1 VIRSLPLMILLLLQP
16 GWVHA
21 QATPEGTVSGIVTDQ
36 ASHAPLE
43 NATVILR
50 SRADSTRVLG
60 TATDKDGAFAFAHV
74 PPGPYVLECSLIGHA
89 SFRSPEFV
97 LTPANPR
104 ITRAISMKQ
113 SVLVMDEVV
122 ITSEK
127 SLFNHAIDRRV
138 YSVDQDLR
146 AKSGTASEIL
156 QNIPSVQVDID
167 GNVSLR
173 GSSDVM
179 ILINGKK
186 SSLMGKSRADVL
198 QQLPAGS
205 IEKIEVITNPS
216 ARFSPEGTSGIIN
229 IVMKKGAGPG
239 MNGDV
244 TGHLGTS
251 GRHNENLGF
260 GYAKGALN
268 LFANYSYRDDRR
280 RRSGTD
286 ARTLTAS
293 GPMSSYR
300 EDNQIL
306 MRPLVHVGSLGLSY
320 HWDPKNT
327 VDLSSNYFYR
337 RPSRNGVSTVVTRD
351 DVGAVLTDFD
361 RRQAG
366 YESQKEAGV
375 SAAFQHD
382 YSKEDHQLRVEA
394 SASDD
399 PQKEEVH
406 FVEAWRFPAQSDQAS
421 HIVFRQQEREGHLTI
436 DYSDP
441 VNEQSKLEAGYALEL
456 HRQDIHSDAE
466 SLDVAQQ
473 QFFQDASKTYRFKL
487 NQAIQALYGTYER
500 AFGNYR
506 VLGGLRTEYATVSPD
521 LITGGTPFEN
531 RYFGFYPT
539 LHTAYKTSAKGEMQL
554 NYSRRIRRPE
564 SDDLNPFP
572 EFTDPYNME
581 AGNPRLKPES
591 THSVE
596 LGYRLRGERLSF
608 FPSVYYRYKT
618 DAFTRL
624 TTAVNDSVFLRT
636 MANLAKDQS
645 AGFEPVL
652 TATLGRAVQA
662 NLNGNVFYEQID
674 ASNIGYS
681 GKRSVVSWSETSNV
695 NVTPWK
701 ATMFQASSNYRSA
714 RLTPQGDSRPS
725 FGLNLGARQNLYR
738 DQISLVL
745 AVTDLLKTQRQ
756 DTQLDVSGIQQRVL
770 TKRDS
775 QILYAGLT
783 YHYGGSEKGKDKD
796 KERPIQ
802 YEDQQ

>member
-1 VIRSLPLMILLLLQP
+1 MILLALQP

-21 QATPEGTVSGIVTDQ
+21 QATPEGTVTGIVSDKE
-36 ASHAPLE
+36 SDAPLE
-43 NATVILR
+43 NATVALR
-50 SRADSTRVLG
+50 SRADSTRVVG
-60 TATDKDGAFAFAHV
+60 TTTHKDGAFAFAHV
-74 PPGPYVLECSLIGHA
+74 PLGPYVLECSLIGHA
-89 SFRSPEFV
+89 SFRSPQFV

-104 ITRAISMKQ
+104 MDRAISMKQ

-122 ITSEK
+122 ITSER
-127 SLFNHAIDRRV
+127 SLFNHAIDRKV
-138 YSVDQDLR
+138 YRVDQDIR

-179 ILINGKK
+179 ILIDGKK
-186 SSLMGKSRADVL
+186 SPLMGKSRADVL

-205 IEKIEVITNPS
+205 IDRIEVITNPS
-216 ARFSPEGTSGIIN
+216 ARFTPEGTSGIIN

-260 GYAKGALN
+260 GYATGTLN

-280 RRSGTD
+280 TRLGTD
-286 ARTLTAS
+286 ARTLTAR
-293 GPMSSYR
+293 GPISSYR

-327 VDLSSNYFYR
+327 LDLSSTYFYR
-337 RPSRNGVSTVVTRD
+337 RPSRDGVSTVVTRD
-351 DVGAVLTDFD
+351 NAGAVLTDFD
-361 RRQAG
+361 RRQTG
-366 YESQKEAGV
+366 YESQREAGV
-375 SAAFQHD
+375 TAAIQHD

-394 SASDD
+394 NASDD

-406 FVEAWRFPAQSDQAS
+406 FVEAWRAPAQPDQAS
-421 HIVFRQQEREGHLTI
+421 HILFRQQERQGHLTI
-436 DYSDP
+436 DYSNP

-473 QFFQDASKTYRFKL
+473 QFFLDASRTYRFKL
-487 NQAIQALYGTYER
+487 NQAIQGVYGTYER
-500 AFGNYR
+500 SFGRYR
-506 VLGGLRTEYATVSPD
+506 VLGGLRAEYATVASDP
-521 LITGGTPFEN
+521 ITGGTQFDN
-531 RYFGFYPT
+531 RYFGLYPT
-539 LHTAYKTSAKGEMQL
+539 LHNAYKTSANGEVQL

-652 TATLGRAVQA
+652 TATLGRVVQA

-674 ASNIGYS
+674 ASNLGYS
-681 GKRSVVSWSETSNV
+681 GQRSVVSWSETSNV
-695 NVTPWK
+695 NITPWK
-701 ATMFQASSNYRSA
+701 ATMLQVSSTYRSA

-725 FGLNLGARQNLYR
+725 FGLNLGARQNVYR
-738 DQISLVL
+738 DEISLVL

-756 DTQLDVSGIQQRVL
+756 RTQLDVAGIQQRVL

-775 QILYAGLT
+775 QIFYAGLT
-783 YHYGGSEKGKDKD
+783 YHYGRSEKGKDKD
-796 KERPIQ
+796 TEKSIP

>member
-1 VIRSLPLMILLLLQP
+1 MILLLLQP

-21 QATPEGTVSGIVTDQ
+21 QATPEGTVTGIVTDQ
-36 ASHAPLE
+36 GSHAPLE
-43 NATVILR
+43 NATVALQ
-50 SRADSTRVLG
+50 SRADSARVVG
-60 TATDKDGAFAFAHV
+60 TSTDKDGGFAFAHV
-74 PPGPYVLECSLIGHA
+74 PLGPYVLEATLVGHT

-104 ITRAISMKQ
+104 VNRPISMKQ

-138 YSVDQDLR
+138 YRVDQDLR

-186 SSLMGKSRADVL
+186 SPLMGKSRADVL
-198 QQLPAGS
+198 QQIPAGS

-216 ARFSPEGTSGIIN
+216 ARFTPEGTSGIIN

-251 GRHNENLGF
+251 GRHNENLGL
-260 GYAKGALN
+260 GYAKGPLN

-286 ARTLTAS
+286 ARTLSGS
-293 GPMSSYR
+293 GPISTYR
-300 EDNQIL
+300 EDNLIL

-406 FVEAWRFPAQSDQAS
+406 FVEAWRVPAQSDQAS

-473 QFFQDASKTYRFKL
+473 QFLQDASKTYRFKL

-581 AGNPRLKPES
+581 AGNPQLKPES

-596 LGYRLRGERLSF
+596 LGYRLRGEHLSF

-618 DAFTRL
+618 DGFTRL

-662 NLNGNVFYEQID
+662 NLNGNVL
-674 ASNIGYS
+674 S
-681 GKRSVVSWSETSNV
+681 G
-695 NVTPWK
+695 P
-701 ATMFQASSNYRSA
+701 
-714 RLTPQGDSRPS
+714 D
-725 FGLNLGARQNLYR
+725 
-738 DQISLVL
+738 
-745 AVTDLLKTQRQ
+745 
-756 DTQLDVSGIQQRVL
+756 
-770 TKRDS
+770 
-775 QILYAGLT
+775 
-783 YHYGGSEKGKDKD
+783 
-796 KERPIQ
+796 
-802 YEDQQ
+802 

>member
-1 VIRSLPLMILLLLQP
+1 MILLLLQP

-21 QATPEGTVSGIVTDQ
+21 QATPEGTVTGIVTDQ
-36 ASHAPLE
+36 ESHAPLE
-43 NATVILR
+43 NASVALH

-60 TATDKDGAFAFAHV
+60 TATQKDGRFTFAHV
-74 PPGPYVLECSLIGHA
+74 PLGRYVLECSLIGHA
-89 SFRSPEFV
+89 SFRSPQFT
-97 LTPANPR
+97 LTSANPR
-104 ITRAISMKQ
+104 VDRAISMKQ
-113 SVLVMDEVV
+113 SVLVMDEME

-127 SLFNHAIDRRV
+127 NLFNHAIDRRV
-138 YSVDQDLR
+138 YSVGQDIR

-179 ILINGKK
+179 ILIDGKK
-186 SSLMGKSRADVL
+186 SPLMGRSRADVL

-205 IEKIEVITNPS
+205 IDKIEVITNPS
-216 ARFSPEGTSGIIN
+216 ARFTPEGTSGIIN

-239 MNGDV
+239 MNGGV

-251 GRHNENLGF
+251 GRHNENLAF
-260 GYAKGALN
+260 GYATGTLN
-268 LFANYSYRDDRR
+268 LFGNYSYRDDRR
-280 RRSGTD
+280 RRSGMD
-286 ARTLTAS
+286 ARTLTTS
-293 GPMSSYR
+293 GPISSYR

-306 MRPLVHVGSLGLSY
+306 MRPLVHVGSLGLTY

-327 VDLSSNYFYR
+327 LDLSSTYFYR
-337 RPSRNGVSTVVTRD
+337 RPSRDGVSTVVTRD
-351 DVGAVLTDFD
+351 VAGAVLTDYD
-361 RRQAG
+361 RRQTG
-366 YESQKEAGV
+366 YESQREAGV
-375 SAAFQHD
+375 TAAIQHD
-382 YSKEDHQLRVEA
+382 YAKEDHQLRVEA
-394 SASDD
+394 NASDD

-406 FVEAWRFPAQSDQAS
+406 FTDAWRAPAQPDQAS
-421 HIVFRQQEREGHLTI
+421 HILFRQQERQGHLNI
-436 DYSDP
+436 DYSNP
-441 VNEQSKLEAGYALEL
+441 VNEQSKLEAGYALEV

-473 QFFQDASKTYRFKL
+473 QFFPDASRTYRFKL
-487 NQAIQALYGTYER
+487 NQAIEGVYGTYER
-500 AFGNYR
+500 SLGRYR
-506 VLGGLRTEYATVSPD
+506 VLGGLRAEYATVGSD
-521 LITGGTPFEN
+521 LITGGTQFDN
-531 RYFGFYPT
+531 RYFGLYPT
-539 LHTAYKTSAKGEMQL
+539 LHNAYKTSANGEVQL

-596 LGYRLRGERLSF
+596 LGYRLRGEHFSF
-608 FPSVYYRYKT
+608 FPSLYYRYKT
-618 DAFTRL
+618 DGFTRL
-624 TTAVNDSVFLRT
+624 TAAVNDSVFLRT

-652 TATLGRAVQA
+652 TATLGRVVQA

-674 ASNIGYS
+674 ASNLGYS
-681 GKRSVVSWSETSNV
+681 GQRSVVSWSETSNV
-695 NVTPWK
+695 SLTPWK
-701 ATMFQASSNYRSA
+701 TTMLQVSSNYRSA
-714 RLTPQGDSRPS
+714 RLTPQGDARPS
-725 FGLNLGARQNLYR
+725 FGLNLGARQSVYR

-745 AVTDLLKTQRQ
+745 AITDLLKTQRQ
-756 DTQLDVSGIQQRVL
+756 DTQLDVAGIQQRVL

-775 QILYAGLT
+775 QIFYAGLT
-783 YHYGGSEKGKDKD
+783 YHYGRSEKGKDKD
-796 KERPIQ
+796 TEKSIP

>member
-1 VIRSLPLMILLLLQP
+1 MILLLLQP

-21 QATPEGTVSGIVTDQ
+21 QATHEGTVTGIVTDQ
-36 ASHAPLE
+36 ESHAPLE
-43 NATVILR
+43 NATVALR
-50 SRADSTRVLG
+50 SRTDSTRVVG
-60 TATDKDGAFAFAHV
+60 TTTHKDGAFAFVDV
-74 PPGPYVLECSLIGHA
+74 PLGPYVLECSLIGHS
-89 SFRSPEFV
+89 SFRSPPFV

-104 ITRAISMKQ
+104 VDRAISMKQ

-138 YSVDQDLR
+138 YSVGQDIR

-156 QNIPSVQVDID
+156 QNIPSVEVDID

-173 GSSDVM
+173 GSPDVM
-179 ILINGKK
+179 ILIDGKK
-186 SSLMGKSRADVL
+186 SPLMGKSRADVL

-205 IEKIEVITNPS
+205 IDKIEVITNPS
-216 ARFSPEGTSGIIN
+216 ARFTPEGTSGIIN

-251 GRHNENLGF
+251 GRHNEGLGF
-260 GYAKGALN
+260 GYATGTLN

-280 RRSGTD
+280 TRSGMD

-293 GPMSSYR
+293 GPISSYR

-306 MRPLVHVGSLGLSY
+306 MRPLVHVGSLGLEY
-320 HWDPKNT
+320 HWSPKNT
-327 VDLSSNYFYR
+327 LDLSSTYFYR
-337 RPSRNGVSTVVTRD
+337 RPSRDGVSTVVTRD
-351 DVGAVLTDFD
+351 STGALLTDYD
-361 RRQAG
+361 RRQTG
-366 YESQKEAGV
+366 YESQEEAGV
-375 SAAFQHD
+375 TAAIQHD

-394 SASDD
+394 NVSND

-406 FVEAWRFPAQSDQAS
+406 FTDAWRAPAQPDQAS
-421 HIVFRQQEREGHLTI
+421 HILFRQQEREGHLTV
-436 DYSDP
+436 DYSNP
-441 VNEQSKLEAGYALEL
+441 VNEQSKLEAGYALEI

-473 QFFQDASKTYRFKL
+473 QFFLDPSRTYRFKL
-487 NQAIQALYGTYER
+487 NQAIQGVYGTYER
-500 AFGNYR
+500 SFGRYR
-506 VLGGLRTEYATVSPD
+506 VLGGLRAEYASVGSD
-521 LITGGTPFEN
+521 LITGGTEFDN
-531 RYFGFYPT
+531 RYFGLYPT
-539 LHTAYKTSAKGEMQL
+539 LHNAYKAGANGEVQL

-581 AGNPRLKPES
+581 AGNPHLKPES

-596 LGYRLRGERLSF
+596 LGYRLRGERFSF

-618 DAFTRL
+618 DGFTRL

-652 TATLGRAVQA
+652 TATLGRVVQA

-674 ASNIGYS
+674 ASNLGYS
-681 GKRSVVSWSETSNV
+681 GQRSVVSWSETSNV

-701 ATMFQASSNYRSA
+701 STMLQVSCNYRSA

-725 FGLNLGARQNLYR
+725 FGLNLGARESVYR
-738 DQISLVL
+738 DQIFLVL

-756 DTQLDVSGIQQRVL
+756 DTQLDVAGIQQHVL

-775 QILYAGLT
+775 QIFYAGLT
-783 YHYGGSEKGKDKD
+783 YHYGRSEKGKDKD
-796 KERPIQ
+796 TEKSIP

>member
-1 VIRSLPLMILLLLQP
+1 MILILLLQP
-16 GWVHA
+16 GPAHA
-21 QATPEGTVSGIVTDQ
+21 QAIPDGAITGIVTDQ
-36 ASHAPLE
+36 ESHAPLE
-43 NATVILR
+43 NVTVALR
-50 SRADSTRVLG
+50 SQADSTRVIG
-60 TATDKDGAFAFAHV
+60 TATHKDGGFAFSHV
-74 PPGPYVLECSLIGHA
+74 PLGPYILECSLIGHI
-89 SFRSPEFV
+89 SFRSPGFV
-97 LTPANPR
+97 LTPAKPR
-104 ITRAISMKQ
+104 MDRAISMKQ

-122 ITSEK
+122 IQSEK

-138 YSVDQDLR
+138 YHVDQDLR

-156 QNIPSVQVDID
+156 ENIPSVQVDID

-186 SSLMGKSRADVL
+186 SPLMGKNRADVL

-205 IEKIEVITNPS
+205 IDKIEVITNPS
-216 ARFSPEGTSGIIN
+216 ARYTPEGTSGIIN

-239 MNGDV
+239 MNGDL

-251 GRHNENLGF
+251 GRHNENLGL
-260 GYAKGALN
+260 GYATETLN
-268 LFANYSYRDDRR
+268 LFGNYNYRDDRR
-280 RRSGTD
+280 NRTGTD

-293 GPMSSYR
+293 GPTSSYL
-300 EDNQIL
+300 EDNQIH

-327 VDLSSNYFYR
+327 LDLSSTYFYR
-337 RPSRNGVSTVVTRD
+337 RPSRDGVSTIVTRD
-351 DVGAVLTDFD
+351 SAGAVLTDFD
-361 RRQAG
+361 RSQTG
-366 YESQKEAGV
+366 YESQREAGV
-375 SAAFQHD
+375 TAAIQHD
-382 YSKEDHQLRVEA
+382 YSKEDHQLRIEA
-394 SASDD
+394 NASDD

-406 FVEAWRFPAQSDQAS
+406 FVDAWRTPAQPDQAS
-421 HIVFRQQEREGHLTI
+421 HILFQQAEKEGHLTI

-441 VNEQSKLEAGYALEL
+441 VDEHSKLEAGYALEI

-473 QFFQDASKTYRFKL
+473 RFFLDPSRTYRFKL
-487 NQAIQALYGTYER
+487 NQAIEGVYGTYER
-500 AFGNYR
+500 SYGTYR
-506 VLGGLRTEYATVSPD
+506 VLGGLRVEYATVASD
-521 LITGGTPFEN
+521 LITGGTPFDN
-531 RYFGFYPT
+531 RYYGLYPT
-539 LHTAYKTSAKGEMQL
+539 LHNAYTTSANGELQL

-581 AGNPRLKPES
+581 AGNPHLKPES

-596 LGYRLRGERLSF
+596 LGYRLRGERVSF

-618 DAFTRL
+618 DGFTRL
-624 TTAVNDSVFLRT
+624 TTAVNDTVFLRT

-652 TATLGRAVQA
+652 TATMGRVVQA

-674 ASNIGYS
+674 ASNLGYS
-681 GKRSVVSWSETSNV
+681 GQRSVVSWSETSNV
-695 NVTPWK
+695 SITPWK
-701 ATMFQASSNYRSA
+701 ATMLQVSSTYRSA

-725 FGLNLGARQNLYR
+725 FGLNLGARQNVYR

-745 AVTDLLKTQRQ
+745 AVMDLLKTQRQ

-775 QILYAGLT
+775 RILYAGLT
-783 YHYGGSEKGKDKD
+783 YHYGGSQKGKDKD
-796 KERPIQ
+796 TEKTIP